1 MICLC
6 VRSTCTSKLR
16 NNNKQRK
23 NSTNCCKHGDAVT
36 WLARQRRNCASLIQ
50 ILHSYSIGAKKKN
63 WFIISTEQR
72 KYRARAMQWTC
83 WAYQSSD
90 NMELCLFKGGKWRA
104 DGRKPKPKNVCSKPS
119 FSFVNT
125 HQRQYNERKFGTP
138 IRCIVD
144 QSTRYTIWGACP
156 IWGYNL

>member
-1 MICLC
+1 M
-6 VRSTCTSKLR
+6 LR
-16 NNNKQRK
+16 IPFRFLNMKDTIWHFWHFWANVVNLIDMVMCKKYMYKYNKQRK

-50 ILHSYSIGAKKKN
+50 ILHSYSIGAKKKI

-83 WAYQSSD
+83 WAYQSSG

-104 DGRKPKPKNVCSKPS
+104 DGRKPKPKIKRLSK
-119 FSFVNT
+119 T
-125 HQRQYNERKFGTP
+125 
-138 IRCIVD
+138 
-144 QSTRYTIWGACP
+144 
-156 IWGYNL
+156 